1 MRGICAG
8 RIELIVGPMFAGK
21 TTEMLRRVDR
31 AELAKK
37 RCVVMKYSQ
46 DNRYSQNNVATH
58 DLQMRVAIPCSKLLP
73 HIEECQNFDVVGI
86 DEGQFFPDV
95 VEFSERLANCG
106 KTVIVAGLDGDFRR
120 KPFGRV
126 LDLISRSESLTKLTA
141 ICTETGGEACYT
153 QRTIDSQDLEI
164 IGGAEMYRAASR
176 TSFFHKPINGEINLT
191 IGPVQSGK
199 TTELLRVL
207 NRHLIA
213 GRNLVLIRPNE
224 HGYANKR
231 INKIEHRTTTTLPP
245 IEELQ
250 NYQIIGIDDAHL
262 YDNIAEWADE
272 MANSGKLV
280 VIAALDSDKD
290 QEPFDCIK
298 KLFAYSEK
306 VQKLEAV
313 CTRTGLPAPFSILN
327 GLEMIPISRSALL
340 QMKFLQTNNSIEA

>member
-1 MRGICAG
+1 MSGILAG

-46 DNRYSQNNVATH
+46 DTRYSQNNVATH
-58 DLQMRVAIPCSKLLP
+58 DLQMRVAIPCSQLLP
-73 HIEECQNFDVVGI
+73 HIEECQKFDVIGI

-95 VEFSERLANCG
+95 VEFSEKLANCG

-141 ICTETGGEACYT
+141 ICTETGGDACYT

-176 TSFFHKPINGEINLT
+176 TSFFHKPTNGEINLT

-213 GRNLVLIRPNE
+213 GRRLVLIRPND
-224 HGYANKR
+224 HGYKNKR
-231 INKIEHRTTTTLPP
+231 IDKFECRTTTTLPP
-245 IEELQ
+245 VEDLQ

-262 YDNIAEWADE
+262 YSDIDEWADKL
-272 MANSGKLV
+272 ANSGKLV
-280 VIAALDSDKD
+280 VISALDSNQDR
-290 QEPFDCIK
+290 EPFECIK

-313 CTRTGLPAPFSILN
+313 CTKTGLPAPFSILN
-327 GLEMIPISRSALL
+327 GINMIPISRYGLL
-340 QMKFLQTNNSIEA
+340 QYLQLKNNNIEA